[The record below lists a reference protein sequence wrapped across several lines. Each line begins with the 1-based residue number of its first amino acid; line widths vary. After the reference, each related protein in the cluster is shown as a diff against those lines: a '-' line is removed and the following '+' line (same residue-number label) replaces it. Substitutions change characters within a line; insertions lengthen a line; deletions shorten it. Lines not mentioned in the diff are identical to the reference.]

1 MANTVN
7 LEFAGDAK
15 KLQAAAK
22 DAEKAN
28 LGVGDAA
35 TSTSTDM
42 DRAGASAQNYTDRV
56 GQLGAGVTGMTDAV
70 DSAGAAVQGLVDIQN
85 AGRDKAMKL
94 ARAQADVEQAMLDGE
109 QAAIDLEQAT
119 VDLTQAQADGRQA
132 ALDEKQAQIDL
143 TQAQLDA
150 ETAYRAYNDA
160 VKEYGAN
167 SEEAKQAQIDLN
179 QARLD
184 ENQAL
189 EDSEQARID
198 ANQALVDGKQYAL
211 DGAQAVRDGKDAQL
225 DLNDAMHEANPSGLQ
240 AWADKINMISPILTG
255 LIGVVGLVT
264 AAQWAWNAAQLA
276 SPTTW
281 IIAGIAAIIAIIVVI
296 ATKTDW
302 FQRAWRN
309 SWKWIKD
316 SAGNVVDWFRKVPG
330 WFGDI
335 FGKAGRAISAP
346 FRAAFNGIAS
356 LWNATVGRL
365 NFTIP
370 GWVPGIGGNSFGMPS
385 IPRFHGG
392 GTVPGPIGREQLALV
407 EGGEKISRPGAGGGG
422 DIVIRGDGSRMADAL
437 IELIE
442 MAMVTR
448 GGDPRALGLRLARS

>member
-1 MANTVN
+1 MANSVN
-7 LEFAGDAK
+7 LEFAGDAT
-15 KLQAAAK
+15 KLAKAAK
-22 DAEKAN
+22 DAEKSTKDF
-28 LGVGDAA
+28 GDSVTNESKQLREGAQAA
-35 TSTSTDM
+35 D
-42 DRAGASAQNYTDRV
+42 AYTDRV

-85 AGRDKAMKL
+85 AARDKAMKL
-94 ARAQADVEQAMLDGE
+94 ARAQADVEQALLDGE

-119 VDLTQAQADGRQA
+119 VDLSQAQQDGRQA
-132 ALDEKQAQIDL
+132 GLDLKQSQIDL

-150 ETAYRAYNDA
+150 ETAFKAYNDA
-160 VKEYGAN
+160 VKEYGKN
-167 SEEAKQAQIDLN
+167 SDEAKQAQIDLN

-184 ENQAL
+184 EGQAL
-189 EDSEQARID
+189 EDANQARID
-198 ANQALVDGKQYAL
+198 SNQSLVDGKQYAL

-225 DLNDAMHEANPSGLQ
+225 DLNDAMHAADPSGLQ
-240 AWADKINMISPILTG
+240 QWADKINMISPILTG
-255 LIGVVGLVT
+255 LIGIVGLVT

-316 SAGNVVDWFRKVPG
+316 STANVIDWFKKVPG

-335 FGKAGRAISAP
+335 FGKAGRAIVAP
-346 FRAAFNGIAS
+346 FRSSFNAIAS

-365 NFTIP
+365 DFSIP
-370 GWVPGIGGNSFGMPS
+370 DWVPGIGGNSFGMPS

-392 GTVPGPIGREQLALV
+392 GTVPGPVGREQLALV
-407 EGGEKISRPGAGGGG
+407 EGGERISRPGSSGGE
-422 DIVIRGDGSRMADAL
+422 IVIRGDGSRMADTL
-437 IELIE
+437 IEIIQ

-448 GGDPRALGLRLARS
+448 NGDPGALGLRLVR